1 MCIDYR
7 ALNQR
12 TVRDSYPLPCI
23 DDLLDL
29 LGKARVFS
37 KIDLRSGYHQ
47 VAITPCDVEKTAF
60 LTRFGLFEFTVL
72 PFGLTGAPSTFQRL
86 MNATF

>member
-12 TVRDSYPLPCI
+12 TVRDSYPLPRI

-29 LGKARVFS
+29 LCSARVFS
-37 KIDLRSGYHQ
+37 KIDLRSGYH
-47 VAITPCDVEKTAF
+47 
-60 LTRFGLFEFTVL
+60 
-72 PFGLTGAPSTFQRL
+72 
-86 MNATF
+86 